1 MFFQV
6 IKGKTGD
13 ADGLRRQLERW
24 DQELKPGAT
33 GYLGATMGVADDGTF
48 VGVARFESQEAAR
61 RNSERPE
68 QGAWWSQT
76 QKLFDGEVSFQDCTE
91 VETHLFEDVDDARF
105 VHVVQG
111 RARDKDRV
119 NQLYEEVLE

>member
-1 MFFQV
+1 M
-6 IKGKTGD
+6 GPSWAWPGSSR
-13 ADGLRRQLERW
+13 RRQP
-24 DQELKPGAT
+24 DAT
-33 GYLGATMGVADDGTF
+33 P
-48 VGVARFESQEAAR
+48 
-61 RNSERPE
+61 ERPE